1 MEMTAQTTEALD
13 RWLFRAGYVSEW
25 VRMLADPET
34 LDPPAAAP
42 VDEPPPRGAFGLLP
56 RPVDFSRA
64 MLAGVVGTMLS
75 DALDVIETSVAR
87 RKFETNRQPSA
98 NTALPAEFIGEGM
111 GIRYGRGVR
120 RAVQYARFIHPRL
133 PGPPVLRGL
142 CYGALEAVASP
153 RLTGDL
159 LRGRWRSAQEAE
171 ELALEVGRHLAFGAT
186 VGMVYGMLEEREI
199 EGGPVEGG
207 GVREEG

>member
-1 MEMTAQTTEALD
+1 MQITEQTTEAMD

-25 VRMLADPET
+25 VRMLAEPET
-34 LDPPAAAP
+34 LDPPAEAP
-42 VDEPPPRGAFGLLP
+42 VDEPPARGAFGLLP

-75 DALDVIETSVAR
+75 DALDVIETSLAR
-87 RKFETNRQPSA
+87 RKFETSQEHPATRA
-98 NTALPAEFIGEGM
+98 FPAEFAGEGL
-111 GIRYGRGVR
+111 GVRYGRGVR

-153 RLTGDL
+153 RITTDIV
-159 LRGRWRSAQEAE
+159 RGRWRRPQEAE

-186 VGMVYGMLEEREI
+186 VGGVYGMLEEREI
-199 EGGPVEGG
+199 EGG
-207 GVREEG
+207 GVREEGERL

>member
-25 VRMLADPET
+25 VSMLADPDT
-34 LDPPAAAP
+34 LDPPVAEP
-42 VDEPPPRGAFGLLP
+42 VDEPPARGAFGLLP

-75 DALDVIETSVAR
+75 DALEVIETSLAR
-87 RKFETNRQPSA
+87 RKFETRDVRSA
-98 NTALPAEFIGEGM
+98 AAPIPTDFTGAGLGV
-111 GIRYGRGVR
+111 RYGRGVR

-142 CYGALEAVASP
+142 CYGALEAAVSP
-153 RLTGDL
+153 RLVESL
-159 LRGRWRSAQEAE
+159 ARGRWRSAKEVE
-171 ELALEVGRHLAFGAT
+171 EMVIEVGRHLAFGAT
-186 VGMVYGMLEEREI
+186 VGMVYGMLEERGM
-199 EGGPVEGG
+199 EGGPVT
-207 GVREEG
+207 EEGERL